1 MRNISTKRP
10 HERFKSLLP
19 QRGWRRQAVLDLHL
33 AVEPDIKPIPFIQ
46 QAHDENPNSVSFS
59 RAHAAT
65 ETSEG
70 FAAKSSPALVTINVK
85 CHSSD
90 ENQQNSK
97 PFRAGRLSIKG
108 VVGTSAQSRMAGIEQ
123 YEERNH
129 AGGILDQRFGENDP
143 TTGLEERMLERF
155 TRERQKAA
163 KSSAFSLEDEDE
175 LTHYGQSLS
184 NLDDLDDVG
193 LRVDEEDE
201 EDENGQIDKEIVR
214 KTHFGGFGDEDEDE
228 RWVLGYPLARTRS
241 SKPGKGTRLHE
252 AVKVTGIELCPALCV
267 GIPVGKDSMSMSMK
281 WREEGEGCEEHP
293 NYARRW
299 AKDKPCVLDTAD
311 ERKRMGGSAVAQIS
325 SGPIP
330 IPFNEELG
338 AHANSWCFRD
348 PSHLIHVIG
357 RVNELSTDQMIDIN
371 YVPGPIRF
379 GARAELRACDRFG
392 QRLCTR
398 CNSVFSSSEILI
410 ALQRIDTIHSVQTST
425 STPTEEKEDIPK
437 SRMKGREG
445 DSR

>member
-1 MRNISTKRP
+1 MHSPSRLRKIFQQGSSGCSTCVTFPPRDLN
-10 HERFKSLLP
+10 ERFKSLLP

-65 ETSEG
+65 LEH
-70 FAAKSSPALVTINVK
+70 L
-85 CHSSD
+85 H
-90 ENQQNSK
+90 
-97 PFRAGRLSIKG
+97 RAGWLGLSSEKK
-108 VVGTSAQSRMAGIEQ
+108 TLLKE

-228 RWVLGYPLARTRS
+228 RWVLGYPRNSPHHKLSTNCQMCTA

-281 WREEGEGCEEHP
+281 WREEGEGCEVSAP
-293 NYARRW
+293 
-299 AKDKPCVLDTAD
+299 PSLIVTAFSPMED
-311 ERKRMGGSAVAQIS
+311 MSRTGTPQLRTEMG
-325 SGPIP
+325 
-330 IPFNEELG
+330 
-338 AHANSWCFRD
+338 
-348 PSHLIHVIG
+348 
-357 RVNELSTDQMIDIN
+357 
-371 YVPGPIRF
+371 
-379 GARAELRACDRFG
+379 
-392 QRLCTR
+392 
-398 CNSVFSSSEILI
+398 
-410 ALQRIDTIHSVQTST
+410 
-425 STPTEEKEDIPK
+425 
-437 SRMKGREG
+437 EG
-445 DSR
+445 